1 MPNWLRQFSF
11 ALLLCLVAIPAV
23 AAESAGHGGEEP
35 SLFATDPFSY
45 VWNLLMFLILLG
57 VLWVF
62 VWPKVLEGLKAR
74 EDKQRTDLQTAEK
87 SAREAE
93 ALLAK
98 RQEELSHAQKD
109 AQAVIDQSKTDA
121 EQVASKIKADAE
133 AEISRMKERA
143 AAEIEAAKKQA
154 LDEVYRHTAELSTQI
169 AGRIL
174 KREVNAEDQQQLVN
188 DSLAE
193 LTKSS
198 M

>member
-1 MPNWLRQFSF
+1 MPDRLKQLVF
-11 ALLLCLVAIPAV
+11 ALLLSLCAIPAF
-23 AAESAGHGGEEP
+23 AAEKADGKEP

-45 VWNLLMFLILLG
+45 IWNLLMFLILLG

-74 EDKQRTDLQTAEK
+74 EDKQRTDLETAEK

-98 RQEELSHAQKD
+98 RQEELSRAQQD
-109 AQAVIDQSKTDA
+109 AQAVIEQSKKDA
-121 EQVASKIKADAE
+121 QQVAAQIKSE
-133 AEISRMKERA
+133 AETEITRMKERA
-143 AAEIEAAKKQA
+143 ETEIEAAKKQA
-154 LDEVYRHTAELSTQI
+154 VDEVHRHTAELSTLI
-169 AGRIL
+169 ASRIL
-174 KREVNAEDQQQLVN
+174 KREVNAQDQQQLVD

-198 M
+198 V

>member
-1 MPNWLRQFSF
+1 MVSLTTFS
-11 ALLLCLVAIPAV
+11 AA
-23 AAESAGHGGEEP
+23 AAEKAEGGKEP
-35 SLFATDPFSY
+35 SLFATDVFSY

-62 VWPKVLEGLKAR
+62 VWPKILEGLKAR

-98 RQEELSHAQKD
+98 RQAELANAQKD
-109 AQAVIDQSKTDA
+109 AQAVIERSKTDA

-133 AEISRMKERA
+133 AEILRMKERA
-143 AAEIEAAKKQA
+143 TAEIEAAKKQA
-154 LDEVYRHTAELSTQI
+154 LDEVYRETAEISTQI
-169 AGRIL
+169 ASRIL
-174 KREVNAEDQQQLVN
+174 KREVNAADQQQLVN
-188 DSLAE
+188 VSLAE